1 MTAINKSF
9 EVEAEEEL
17 RIFLDDEEKMSI
29 TVRNN
34 NNNKIIVRF
43 RKSRNRREG
52 TPFENRGRI

>member
-1 MTAINKSF
+1 MSTINKSF
-9 EVEAEEEL
+9 DVEAEEEL

-34 NNNKIIVRF
+34 NNRNIVRF
-43 RKSRNRREG
+43 RKSRNRRER

>member
-1 MTAINKSF
+1 MSTINKSF

-34 NNNKIIVRF
+34 NNRNIVRF
-43 RKSRNRREG
+43 RKSRNRRER

>member
-34 NNNKIIVRF
+34 RII
-43 RKSRNRREG
+43 
-52 TPFENRGRI
+52 